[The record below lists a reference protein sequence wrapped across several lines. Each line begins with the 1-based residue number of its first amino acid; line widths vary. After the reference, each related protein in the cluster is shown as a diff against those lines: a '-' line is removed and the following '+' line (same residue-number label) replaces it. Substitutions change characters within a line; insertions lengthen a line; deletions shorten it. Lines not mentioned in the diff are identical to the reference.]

1 MLFIV
6 SIDQYCQSYGI
17 LKFFLK
23 KCVHIVA
30 HTNFSPLPNTVGTLI
45 KLVRVFLFLTMHF
58 EPAPAINIIPGRV
71 IHL

>member
-30 HTNFSPLPNTVGTLI
+30 HTNFSLLPNSVGTLL
-45 KLVRVFLFLTMHF
+45 KLVRVFLFHS
-58 EPAPAINIIPGRV
+58 EADPAINIIPGHAS
-71 IHL
+71 HL